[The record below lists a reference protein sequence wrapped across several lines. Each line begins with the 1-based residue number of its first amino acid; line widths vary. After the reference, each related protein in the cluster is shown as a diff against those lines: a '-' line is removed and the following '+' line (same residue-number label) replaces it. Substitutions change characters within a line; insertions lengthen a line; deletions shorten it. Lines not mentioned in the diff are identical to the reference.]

1 MIRCVSQL
9 RTGSGAG
16 LIRSLRLNCASSHP
30 SILLPLSKQ
39 LPFAGN
45 AVLEIH
51 RYFGKLNDKK
61 DDVIDRSK
69 FTHEVKIYM
78 PDVGEGEDVKGV
90 IETWYKKKGDLIKK
104 DDMFTFG
111 LCTDDDFDSIMGDI
125 LVPENAEPVAA
136 GTVICT
142 TFNEGHGDELKE
154 DDDKDDEFDN
164 DNSDGGGSKKG
175 GN

>member
-104 DDMFTFG
+104 DDVI
-111 LCTDDDFDSIMGDI
+111 CDI
-125 LVPENAEPVAA
+125 DTEAIPENAEPVAA